1 MVITFAQYSLLSSLS
16 DHANANYV
24 AEKLDF
30 NTVLIHQLVAE
41 LMMLELIEPN
51 HSSGSYCLTSEGI
64 RSLLDYE
71 RDNPTLKR

>member
-16 DHANANYV
+16 NNSNSDYV
-24 AEKLDF
+24 AETLDF
-30 NTVLIHQLVAE
+30 NTVLIHQLVDE
-41 LMMLELIEPN
+41 LIKLELIEP
-51 HSSGSYCLTSEGI
+51 HQLSGSYRLTSEGI